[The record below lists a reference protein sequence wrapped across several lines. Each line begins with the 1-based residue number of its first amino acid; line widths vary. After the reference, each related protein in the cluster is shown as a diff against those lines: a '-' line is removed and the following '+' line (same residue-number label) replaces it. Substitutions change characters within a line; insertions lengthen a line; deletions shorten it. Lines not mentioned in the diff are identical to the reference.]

1 MNSEFY
7 LNRTADAPAQAGA
20 CDAEDGPVLDTMFFH
35 SESAIKNRRP
45 TRLSLELLNRARE
58 RESAGSD
65 ARMGA
70 ECRHREDSSK
80 EAAQAGSGS
89 AR

>member
-1 MNSEFY
+1 MNSKFHS
-7 LNRTADAPAQAGA
+7 NRTVVAQADA
-20 CDAEDGPVLDTMFFH
+20 CDAGDGPVLDTMFFH
-35 SESAIKNRRP
+35 GESAIKNRRP
-45 TRLSLELLNRARE
+45 TRLSLELLNRAKE

-70 ECRHREDSSK
+70 ECRHREESAK
-80 EAAQAGSGS
+80 EVGQAGSGS

>member
-1 MNSEFY
+1 MNSKFQS
-7 LNRTADAPAQAGA
+7 NRMADAPAQASA
-20 CDAEDGPVLDTMFFH
+20 CDAKDGPALDTMFFH
-35 SESAIKNRRP
+35 GESAIKSRRP
-45 TRLSLELLNRARE
+45 TRLSLELLSRARE

-70 ECRHREDSSK
+70 ECRHRDEPTK
-80 EAAQAGSGS
+80 EAGKTGSGS

>member
-1 MNSEFY
+1 MNSKFHS
-7 LNRTADAPAQAGA
+7 NRMAVALARADA

-35 SESAIKNRRP
+35 GESAIKNRRP
-45 TRLSLELLNRARE
+45 TRLSLELLNRAKE
-58 RESAGSD
+58 RASAGSD

-70 ECRHREDSSK
+70 ECRHREESAK
-80 EAAQAGSGS
+80 ETDQADSGS